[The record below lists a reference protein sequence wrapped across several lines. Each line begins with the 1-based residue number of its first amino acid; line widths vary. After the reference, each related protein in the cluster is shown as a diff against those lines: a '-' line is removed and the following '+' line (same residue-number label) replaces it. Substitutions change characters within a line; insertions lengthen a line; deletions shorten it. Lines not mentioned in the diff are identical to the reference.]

1 MKQLS
6 LNEIKKIIHICLVT
20 ATNPISCEQIKLAFD
35 SNIEI
40 GLIEKTIFQ
49 LANEYE
55 EQGIELLHL
64 SNGYRLRSKIE
75 YQIYLDKIYKNK
87 PPRYSKS
94 IMETLAIITYKQP
107 ITRSEIE
114 QIRGV
119 GINNHTLSTL
129 FEAGWIEVIGTKDLP
144 GRPEILATTTKFLD
158 DLGIS
163 SIHELPQITLS
174 KNNVKK
180 DLELID

>member
-20 ATNPISCEQIKLAFD
+20 ATDAISCEQIKLAFD
-35 SNIEI
+35 SSIEI

-49 LANEYE
+49 LANEYQ

-87 PPRYSKS
+87 IPRYSKS

-119 GINNHTLSTL
+119 SINNNTLSTL
-129 FEAGWIEVIGTKDLP
+129 FEIGWIEVIGTKELP
-144 GRPEILATTTKFLD
+144 GRPELLATTIKFLND
-158 DLGIS
+158 FGIS
-163 SIHELPQITLS
+163 SIHELPQINQ
-174 KNNVKK
+174 NNDNKTE
-180 DLELID
+180 LELIN

>member
-20 ATNPISCEQIKLAFD
+20 ATESISCQQIKLAFE

-40 GLIEKTIFQ
+40 GLIEKIIFQ
-49 LANEYE
+49 LANEYQ

-64 SNGYRLRSKIE
+64 NNGYRLRSKIE
-75 YQIYLDKIYKNK
+75 YQKYLDKIYKNK
-87 PPRYSKS
+87 TPRYSKS

-119 GINNHTLSTL
+119 SINNNILNTL
-129 FEAGWIEVIGTKDLP
+129 FEIGWIEVAGTKELP
-144 GRPEILATTTKFLD
+144 GRPELLATTNKFLD
-158 DLGIS
+158 DFGIS
-163 SIHELPQITLS
+163 SIHELPQINQTN
-174 KNNVKK
+174 KNINEE
-180 DLELID
+180 LELIN